1 MGAQVSRR
9 TNYAHQSSAGGRGE
23 AAMPEW
29 STGGDL
35 RSPDVSRVG
44 SNPTL
49 SILYRGGAVEACR
62 AHNPKVTG
70 SKPVLDISTHSSV
83 VERKLSKLEVGGSKP
98 SECIH
103 VKKYLTT

>member
-1 MGAQVSRR
+1 MLKDLGRILFSGGGQ
-9 TNYAHQSSAGGRGE
+9 AG
-23 AAMPEW
+23 MPEW
-29 STGGDL
+29 SKGGDL